1 MYATLYEPNKDGKEF
16 QYPEPAKDE
25 GKFTTRNVYKLINV
39 KGQREQYSLVHMQT
53 RKKIRFLNTENVSFT
68 PSPLHKGFW

>member
-1 MYATLYEPNKDGKEF
+1 MTMEPNQFAVTHIEELPKGYFQLRSRDTGDLMYATLYEPNKDGKEF

-39 KGQREQYSLVHMQT
+39 KGQRE
-53 RKKIRFLNTENVSFT
+53 
-68 PSPLHKGFW
+68 